1 MTSDKTAAKR
11 STTTAPKTGHVAVNG
26 VDYYY
31 EIHGQGEPLVLH
43 GGLMSIDGFRPL
55 LPSTADRG
63 DFVSICRAT
72 GARRSGDRPITL
84 VDSANDVDVVLD
96 DRRAADRHLHYEV
109 LFAPLLVPTI
119 RPFLDGKTGPKTD
132 HALIE
137 PGIRCAQNGYLSRCL
152 PG

>member
-55 LPSTADRG
+55 LPSTADR
-63 DFVSICRAT
+63 
-72 GARRSGDRPITL
+72 
-84 VDSANDVDVVLD
+84 
-96 DRRAADRHLHYEV
+96 
-109 LFAPLLVPTI
+109 
-119 RPFLDGKTGPKTD
+119 
-132 HALIE
+132 
-137 PGIRCAQNGYLSRCL
+137 
-152 PG
+152 